1 MSDLSVVILTLN
13 EAKHIERAV
22 NSVQPVARQVFVV
35 DSGSTDGTCEIA
47 ERLGCVV
54 MYRKWKNHATQFNWA
69 LDNCPI
75 ETRWVMRLDADEFV
89 TGPLQQQL
97 QTTLHQAPEDASAF
111 RVPRRMHFLGR
122 WVKHG
127 GVGERMM
134 LRIWLHGQGHVE
146 SRWMDEHTVVEGGRT
161 YDLNYPI
168 VDDNLNP
175 LTWWISKHNNYAS
188 REAIDYLL
196 REAGHTEIDAD
207 SHHLSGQAKRMR
219 FFKHEVFYRLP
230 PMLRGSLFFS
240 YRYLFQLGFLDGVS
254 GTYFHFFQAWWYRT
268 LVDAKI
274 FEVRKF
280 QRAHGVDLAE
290 AIRQVLGFDVDPG

>member
-22 NSVQPVARQVFVV
+22 ESVKPIAQDVFVI

-54 MYRKWKNHATQFNWA
+54 MYHKWKNHATQFNWA
-69 LDNCPI
+69 LQNCAI
-75 ETRWVMRLDADEFV
+75 RTRWVMRLDADEFV
-89 TGPLQQQL
+89 TAELQEQL
-97 QTTLHQAPEDASAF
+97 RNALPEAPADASSY

-134 LRIWLHGQGHVE
+134 LRIWLHGRGHVE
-146 SRWMDEHTVVEGGRT
+146 TRWMDEHTVVEGGRT
-161 YDLNYPI
+161 YDLDFPI
-168 VDDNLNP
+168 IDDNLNP
-175 LTWWISKHNNYAS
+175 LTWWISKHNGYAS

-196 REAGHTEIDAD
+196 REAGHAEVDAD
-207 SHHLSGQAKRMR
+207 SRHLSGQAKRIR
-219 FFKHEVFYRLP
+219 FIKHEFFYRLP
-230 PMLRGSLFFS
+230 PMLRGSLFFA
-240 YRYLFQLGFLDGVS
+240 YRYFFRLGFLDGIS
-254 GTYFHFFQAWWYRT
+254 GSYFHFFQGWWYRT

-274 FEVRKF
+274 FEVKRY
-280 QRAHGVDLAE
+280 QRVYEVDLAE
-290 AIRQVLGFDVDPG
+290 AIQQVLGFEVDTS